1 MGFIKGRRIM
11 TEMMP
16 LMDVLETGKFVQAI
30 KYGSAP
36 LQRLADRRSER
47 SLPCSNVIDECDIG
61 LHKPP
66 PIIRRHFNINCA
78 AFLCVAFSYNL

>member
-1 MGFIKGRRIM
+1 MGWLLSPTRLSHLKPACSMGFIKGRRIM

-66 PIIRRHFNINCA
+66 Q
-78 AFLCVAFSYNL
+78 